1 MPVVFGDCSRQSS
14 GRLSAAADSALL
26 ANRERERRI
35 NMTELA
41 FVSMPFGDNP
51 DSPENEWTKL
61 YDHGLKPLETGIDGL
76 PDNITHTPIKLWR
89 ADKNLKSLSL
99 KINVMRGIDQATFM
113 ICVLTTSVVKGTT
126 GLRLTNPN
134 VLWELGYAEA
144 LGKPIIVMA
153 DDASLSQLP
162 ILTGSPNVC
171 QYNHKVVQATK
182 PREAPDALKFIA
194 RDLVPYVLMAT
205 EEARLGTRHGKPIHH
220 RTRAIAYSNRDA
232 VNLRLLI
239 GNARNQVD
247 ILTTNLNYFL
257 FDKMKKE
264 VGPFYE
270 ALSRGAS
277 VRIVTM
283 NPESVIAEYRAKQL
297 VRGQDIPGYRSEL
310 RDGIITLFKLFG
322 DHPQFHLHVYDD
334 LPLQITFRIDEDIIT
349 SIATRGERARKRIQ
363 VRFSLYDEGATESF
377 VSHFQ
382 SMFDNS
388 TDVRGLTWVTEP
400 DKRHSKRT
408 LDASEGLTN
417 QAMEPTVTIDRK
429 KKRVRR

>member
-1 MPVVFGDCSRQSS
+1 M
-14 GRLSAAADSALL
+14 ADV
-26 ANRERERRI
+26 
-35 NMTELA
+35 A

-51 DSPENEWTKL
+51 DSPDNEWTKL
-61 YDHGLKPLETGIDGL
+61 YDYGLKPLESNIDGL
-76 PDNITHTPIKLWR
+76 PENITHTPIRLWR
-89 ADKNLKSLSL
+89 ADRNLKSLSL

-113 ICVLTTSVVKGTT
+113 ICVLTTAVVDGTSE
-126 GLRLTNPN
+126 LRPRNPN
-134 VLWELGYAEA
+134 VLWELGYADA

-153 DDASLSQLP
+153 DDASLAQLP

-171 QYNHKVVQATK
+171 IYNHNVVRDTK
-182 PREAPDALKFIA
+182 HHEALDVLKHIA
-194 RDLVPYVLMAT
+194 RDLVPYVLQAIG
-205 EEARLGTRHGKPIHH
+205 EARGTRQGGAVHL

-232 VNLRLLI
+232 INLREMI
-239 GNARNQVD
+239 TNARNQVD

-257 FDKMKKE
+257 FDKMKNE
-264 VGPFYE
+264 ASPFYD
-270 ALSRGAS
+270 ALVRGAS

-310 RDGIITLFKLFG
+310 REGIITLFRLFG

-388 TDVRGLTWVTEP
+388 NGCPGFHVG
-400 DKRHSKRT
+400 H
-408 LDASEGLTN
+408 
-417 QAMEPTVTIDRK
+417 
-429 KKRVRR
+429 